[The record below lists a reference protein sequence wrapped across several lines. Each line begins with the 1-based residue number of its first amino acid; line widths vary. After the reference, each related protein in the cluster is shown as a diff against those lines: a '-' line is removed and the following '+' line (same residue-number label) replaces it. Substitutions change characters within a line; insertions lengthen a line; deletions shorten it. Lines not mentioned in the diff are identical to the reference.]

1 MFKIIKKIQFSIIRI
16 LEKYPQFN
24 LFILNNI
31 IYFKFFL
38 PHEKDYY
45 GIKLIFKETKNLNA
59 FLDVGANV
67 GTSTLGF
74 IRMGFE
80 NRMYLFEPNYFLCK
94 KYLRKIE
101 KKYRNIFVY
110 NYALGSKNKSIVF
123 YLPFIGK
130 TFLHYFS
137 SFNKKYV
144 MNSCLNTFPDQQIT
158 LKKKIIKLKKF
169 DDLKIKD
176 AIDFIKIDS
185 EGHDL
190 EVIKGLKKTI
200 NRFKPAFLI
209 EYNADLYLKIVNR
222 LNKYSQFYYDLK
234 KNSLVEINNYNLKI
248 LCRFGHRDRLSIR
261 NVFFIHKDKL
271 RSLNC

>member
-101 KKYRNIFVY
+101 KKYCNIFVY
-110 NYALGSKNKSIVF
+110 NYALGSKNKSLAF
-123 YLPFIGK
+123 YLPYIEK
-130 TFLHYFS
+130 IFLHYFS

-144 MNSCLNTFPDQQIT
+144 MNSCLNTFPNQQIT